1 MRALYTQFSG
11 LAGLLTFLNQ
21 LWNYAPLER
30 TILMGFG
37 AGLFVYLMLIL
48 GDATISRILEHTP
61 PRLAEETAGD
71 APDAAA
77 GAPKTDAK
85 ESAKPQPAAA

>member
-11 LAGLLTFLNQ
+11 LAGLLAFLNQ

-37 AGLFVYLMLIL
+37 AGVLVYLMLVL
-48 GDATISRILEHTP
+48 GDATINRILEHTP
-61 PRLAEETAGD
+61 PRLAEEAAGDGQETAGASKE
-71 APDAAA
+71 APETVKAQAAA
-77 GAPKTDAK
+77 A
-85 ESAKPQPAAA
+85 